1 MLALRGKG
9 HEYKTPGIKNI
20 PDTSKYFKRTTATSS
35 INMIALDLN
44 GMTGK
49 IITA

>member
-1 MLALRGKG
+1 MNTNTKLRAF
-9 HEYKTPGIKNI
+9 KNI
-20 PDTSKYFKRTTATSS
+20 PDTSKYFKRTTVTSS